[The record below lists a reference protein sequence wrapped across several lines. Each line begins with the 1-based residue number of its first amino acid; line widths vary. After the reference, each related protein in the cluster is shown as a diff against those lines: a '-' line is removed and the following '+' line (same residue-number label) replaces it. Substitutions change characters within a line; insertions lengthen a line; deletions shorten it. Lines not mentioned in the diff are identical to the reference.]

1 MISKFISKKCLL
13 RLLIVFLISAAIIG
27 IYVGIMAATHNGEIN
42 TLYETTLIG
51 YIIGFISILIG
62 WIVGNRI
69 TYQYRREN
77 KDYNGPIPIEV
88 LNKKIDF
95 RSPFVLNGL
104 VILTVTLLIELI
116 VTLL

>member
-13 RLLIVFLISAAIIG
+13 RLLIIFAVSISIAG
-27 IYVGIMAATHNGEIN
+27 IYIGIMAATHNGKTN
-42 TLYETTLIG
+42 ALYETTLIG
-51 YIIGFISILIG
+51 YILAFISILIG
-62 WIVGNRI
+62 WFGGNRI

-77 KDYNGPIPIEV
+77 KDYNGPLPIEI

-95 RSPFVLNGL
+95 RSPLILNGL
-104 VILTVTLLIELI
+104 IVLTATLLIELI